1 MTAPVAAER
10 RRMQVPKMTFR
21 DKLLDLIAQRKD
33 REAALLDDMLIIH
46 AELEKLIEQE
56 TQ

>member
-1 MTAPVAAER
+1 
-10 RRMQVPKMTFR
+10 MTFR
-21 DKLLDLIAQRKD
+21 DKLLDLIAQHKD

>member
-1 MTAPVAAER
+1 
-10 RRMQVPKMTFR
+10 MTFR
-21 DKLLDLIAQRKD
+21 DKLLYLIEQHKE
-33 REAALLDDMLIIH
+33 REAALLDAMLIIH

>member
-1 MTAPVAAER
+1 
-10 RRMQVPKMTFR
+10 MTFR
-21 DKLLDLIAQRKD
+21 DRLLDLIEQSKD
-33 REAALLDDMLIIH
+33 REAALLDAMLVIH